1 MGTGLDIG
9 GNVIE
14 KGIIPRAVEHLFDG
28 IKNRQEE
35 AKSRGLPPPE
45 FNINA
50 QFLELYNEEVI
61 DLLSEEKTKH
71 SQIKIREDADG
82 GMYLM
87 GATTRPV
94 SSVDECIYWLKQG
107 ALSRTTGATQM
118 NAQSS
123 RSHAIFTLHVKQLRV
138 VPIEDEMS
146 TDDVD
151 DKENQQIVSNQ
162 QPIKSECETLT
173 AKFHFVDLAGSE
185 RLKRTG
191 ATGDRQKE
199 GISINSGLLALG
211 NVISALGDKSKRANH
226 VPYRDSKL
234 TRLLQDSLGGN
245 SRTLMIACVSPSDR
259 DFMETLNTLRYA
271 NRAKNIKNRVV
282 ANQDKSSQTINA
294 LRRQIQQLQFELME
308 YKQGKKL
315 IGEDGTERVN
325 DMYHENNLL
334 QTEIANLKT
343 RVKALQDTN
352 ARLTEKNVLL
362 LSEKEAGSWITGDAG
377 DSSNIG
383 DIIHK
388 YLSEIEDL
396 RTKLIEAEETCS
408 QLRKQAQRTRMTM
421 SPHVNHAIA
430 MSGHYDI
437 QGEPEAETDVI
448 LQEAKREVAA
458 QKKLFSVKKELFSHK
473 SSADPNKDNQDAN
486 GNETTLQNGKSSQ
499 GLINGEV
506 SVKLEKETDGL
517 ESVEASD
524 EEEYDEDEEEEDN
537 EDAVSQM
544 DIELLELTNEI
555 TTKEKLI
562 AELEKNQRKLR
573 KIKQD
578 YEDKLSQLQVQIKSI
593 EAERDQVL
601 AKLSMSGHKK
611 DGEQA
616 KKIRADFQ
624 NKITGLQNELKMMEV
639 MKKEHVKKM
648 REQTRYEQESKKL
661 KSELAD
667 MKRAK
672 VRLVNQMKEEAA
684 KHRQSEMKNSKKIAQ
699 LSKLER
705 IKDGK
710 IRTLESEKNRIQ
722 SLLKR
727 KEEENNA
734 LKKQT
739 IKSSMSDRVAGRVP
753 RKNQINKTMH
763 GSTTLAGSR
772 LSANPQLMSPVKAFS
787 PKKAKNDWNKLEQTI
802 NKLVLTRQTIS
813 KHEEQMER
821 ALKNREML
829 TKQKSKLEK
838 DLEKARRER
847 KTLDGIK
854 LIQEEIEEVE
864 ENIRY
869 VSSNIAECQQ
879 IIVQLEEN
887 KEEVEDQNVIDLV
900 MTAPRDEVKYL
911 FEKLISLT
919 TNQAMLAAQKEEE
932 RKDLEMRYH
941 QDHEDSMIQT
951 QLLHHVLEQSAI
963 LSPGMDSVHDTTFL
977 DGHAEE
983 GFIGL
988 PPGVSN
994 SNELLNGFDQDMR
1007 CYSPSAIMSAPTPE
1021 LPTGKLRLNGRPN
1034 DRLDSTSQY
1043 SPQTRKEKARRLT
1056 KTTQELL
1063 FESSVSGA
1071 IPSIEPIDE
1080 VMTQSLPPGSSLR
1093 GLDRAPSVPSL
1104 R

>member
-9 GNVIE
+9 GTHYE

-28 IKNRQEE
+28 IKRRQEE

-82 GMYLM
+82 GMYLT

-94 SSVDECIYWLKQG
+94 NSVEECVYWLKQG

-151 DKENQQIVSNQ
+151 DKENKQLVSNQ
-162 QPIKSECETLT
+162 QPTKTECETLT

-226 VPYRDSKL
+226 IPYRDSKL

-271 NRAKNIKNRVV
+271 NRAKNIKNRIV
-282 ANQDKSSQTINA
+282 ANQDKSSQTINV

-315 IGEDGTERVN
+315 IGDDGTERVN

-352 ARLTEKNVLL
+352 ARLTEKNILL
-362 LSEKEAGSWITGDAG
+362 LAEKETGSWITGEVGEA
-377 DSSNIG
+377 SSNIG

-388 YLSEIEDL
+388 YLTEIEDL

-408 QLRKQAQRTRMTM
+408 QLRKQALRTRMTM
-421 SPHVNHAIA
+421 SPHINNAIS

-437 QGEPEAETDVI
+437 QGGPEAETDVV
-448 LQEAKREVAA
+448 LEEAKREVAL

-473 SSADPNKDNQDAN
+473 SSSDPNKDSQDAN
-486 GNETTLQNGKSSQ
+486 GNETLQNGKSSQ
-499 GLINGEV
+499 GLVNGDDHLKAAKEGDGGTSNEV
-506 SVKLEKETDGL
+506 
-517 ESVEASD
+517 SD
-524 EEEYDEDEEEEDN
+524 EEEEYEDDDDEEEDN

-578 YEDKLSQLQVQIKSI
+578 YEDKLAQLQVQIKSI
-593 EAERDQVL
+593 ESERDQVL
-601 AKLSMSGHKK
+601 AKLSQAGHKK

-624 NKITGLQNELKMMEV
+624 SKISGLQNELKVMEV
-639 MKKEHVKKM
+639 MKKEHIKKM

-667 MKRAK
+667 MKKAK

-684 KHRQSEMKNSKKIAQ
+684 KHRQAEMKNSKKIAQ

-705 IKDGK
+705 MKDGK
-710 IRTLESEKNRIQ
+710 IRTLESEKNRMQ

-753 RKNQINKTMH
+753 RKNQINKSMH
-763 GSTTLAGSR
+763 GSTTFRMTASQQ
-772 LSANPQLMSPVKAFS
+772 LSSPVKSFS
-787 PKKAKNDWNKLEQTI
+787 PKKAKSDWNKLEQTI
-802 NKLVLTRQTIS
+802 NKLVLSRQTIL
-813 KHEEQMER
+813 KNEEQMDRE
-821 ALKNREML
+821 LKTREKL
-829 TKQKSKLEK
+829 TKQKLKLEK

-847 KTLDGIK
+847 KSLDVVRS
-854 LIQEEIEEVE
+854 IQEEIESVE

-869 VSSNIAECQQ
+869 VSGNIVDCQQ
-879 IIVQLEEN
+879 VIVQLEEN
-887 KEEVEDQNVIDLV
+887 KEEVEDQNMIGLV

-911 FEKLISLT
+911 FEKLVAHT
-919 TNQAMLAAQKEEE
+919 TNQAMIAAQREEE
-932 RKDLEMRYH
+932 RKDLEMRLH
-941 QDHEDSMIQT
+941 QKADDSMIT
-951 QLLHHVLEQSAI
+951 EQLLHHVLEQSAI
-963 LSPGMDSVHDTTFL
+963 LSPGMDPANQHDTTFL
-977 DGHAEE
+977 AES
-983 GFIGL
+983 GFVGL
-988 PPGVSN
+988 PPGMSY
-994 SNELLNGFDQDMR
+994 SNEVLDSFDQDMR
-1007 CYSPSAIMSAPTPE
+1007 CNSPSTIMSAPTPE
-1021 LPTGKLRLNGRPN
+1021 LPSTKLRLNVRPS
-1034 DRLDSTSQY
+1034 DRLDPSAQS
-1043 SPQTRKEKARRLT
+1043 SPQTRREKARRLT

-1071 IPSIEPIDE
+1071 IPFIEPIDE
-1080 VMTQSLPPGSSLR
+1080 VMTQSLPPGSSLK
-1093 GLDRAPSVPSL
+1093 DIERAPSVPSL
-1104 R
+1104 K